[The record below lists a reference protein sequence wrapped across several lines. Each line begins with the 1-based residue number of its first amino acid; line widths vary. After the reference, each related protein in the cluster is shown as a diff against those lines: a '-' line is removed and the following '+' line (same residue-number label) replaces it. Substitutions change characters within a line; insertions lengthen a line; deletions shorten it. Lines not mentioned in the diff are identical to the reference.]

1 MGVFYHG
8 FPNNLCRD
16 GCCGIAG
23 RIADVNTHMPML
35 IILGIGGALCGWSV
49 LLMLSGERQRKM
61 AELLNTAPPVDPK
74 KKN

>member
-1 MGVFYHG
+1 
-8 FPNNLCRD
+8 
-16 GCCGIAG
+16 
-23 RIADVNTHMPML
+23 ML